1 MDLSDRQCINEKEY
15 VYKNMKRLLIGMITA
30 LVLAA
35 PSQAQKPQ
43 GPVSK
48 APVRYE
54 IVKEWRKALGDLRK
68 EVATLRKEVD
78 MLKQM
83 ARRLRME
90 KGKEEGNKER
100 SRRGRRG
107 SRGSE
112 SKPDMR
118 RRGMPEM
125 RKKGPIKSKKG

>member
-1 MDLSDRQCINEKEY
+1 
-15 VYKNMKRLLIGMITA
+15 MKHIIIGLLTA

-48 APVRYE
+48 APARYE
-54 IVKEWRKALGDLRK
+54 MVKEWRKALGDLRK

-100 SRRGRRG
+100 SRKTIR
-107 SRGSE
+107 SRSTPMGH
-112 SKPDMR
+112 
-118 RRGMPEM
+118 
-125 RKKGPIKSKKG
+125 

>member
-1 MDLSDRQCINEKEY
+1 
-15 VYKNMKRLLIGMITA
+15 
-30 LVLAA
+30 
-35 PSQAQKPQ
+35 
-43 GPVSK
+43 
-48 APVRYE
+48 
-54 IVKEWRKALGDLRK
+54 
-68 EVATLRKEVD
+68 
-78 MLKQM
+78 
-83 ARRLRME
+83 ME

>member
-1 MDLSDRQCINEKEY
+1 
-15 VYKNMKRLLIGMITA
+15 MKRLLIGMITA

-43 GPVSK
+43 RPTPKTS
-48 APVRYE
+48 YE
-54 IVKEWRKALGDLRK
+54 LILEWRKAMSDLK
-68 EVATLRKEVD
+68 QEVATLRKEVD

-118 RRGMPEM
+118 RRGMPVVRPEM
-125 RKKGPIKSKKG
+125 RKKAPIKNKKG

>member
-1 MDLSDRQCINEKEY
+1 
-15 VYKNMKRLLIGMITA
+15 MKQLLIGMITA

-43 GPVSK
+43 RPTPKTS
-48 APVRYE
+48 YE
-54 IVKEWRKALGDLRK
+54 LILEWRKAMSDLK
-68 EVATLRKEVD
+68 QEVATLRKEVD

-90 KGKEEGNKER
+90 KGKEEGKER

-107 SRGSE
+107 PRGSE

-118 RRGMPEM
+118 RRGAPEGRPEM
-125 RKKGPIKSKKG
+125 RKKGPIKNKKG